1 MVGHFMFGLPC
12 QLLFDS
18 SSRNP
23 CERLPI
29 RRFTHNV
36 HFWPNADKRDPIVPT
51 IMRYHTHQEVYMR
64 TNIVID
70 DQLVAD
76 AMKLSGVKTKR
87 EVVEL
92 ALRRLVSSAKQKD
105 ILDLVGQDMIAPG
118 YDVRAVRARMGTR
131 RGPG

>member
-1 MVGHFMFGLPC
+1 MGY
-12 QLLFDS
+12 
-18 SSRNP
+18 N
-23 CERLPI
+23 
-29 RRFTHNV
+29 
-36 HFWPNADKRDPIVPT
+36 
-51 IMRYHTHQEVYMR
+51 THQEVYMR

-118 YDVRAVRARMGTR
+118 YDVRAVRSRMGTR